1 MALQSSGQISLNEI
15 HVEAAQF
22 PGVAG
27 TQATINDTD
36 IRGLISASSEQSN
49 LRFSDFYG
57 AQGGTFFAPVQLT
70 STISG
75 GITSGGTRQYN
86 YNQISD
92 TVSLPSMP
100 SNGTGKRLFVMVAG
114 MRDWNGSIRL
124 NRYNQ
129 FNNMKVGSTT
139 LTEVTEGH
147 SDYNSSAIG
156 VGFGNDTGTVTLEY
170 NINVNIGGGAG
181 YTYLFVLDYVNEYIF
196 TEYHYDYRYG
206 ISSVMPNKT
215 VTYDSSY
222 ANKKELLLFC
232 GNTSNSSSNWNWY
245 PSNNRTYTRLGG
257 FDNGTTEWHT
267 CYYHFGDYGPDD
279 VYHRI
284 SGNYNGARAPN
295 GAGAAGMLMGL
306 K

>member
-1 MALQSSGQISLNEI
+1 MTLQSSGQITMNQI
-15 HVEAAQF
+15 HVEAAGTS
-22 PGVAG
+22 GVSG

-36 IRGLISASSEQSN
+36 IRSLISASSQQSN
-49 LRFSDFYG
+49 LSFSQFYG
-57 AQGGTFFAPVQLT
+57 ASASVTLPAIQLT
-70 STISG
+70 QTISG
-75 GITSGGTRQYN
+75 GITSGGTRQSS

-92 TVSLPSMP
+92 SVNISAMP

-129 FNNMKVGSTT
+129 FNNMKVGNTT
-139 LTEVTEGH
+139 LTEVAEGH

-156 VGFGNDTGTVTLEY
+156 VGFGNETGTQTLQY

-181 YTYLFVLDYVNEYIF
+181 YTYLFVLDYVSDYIW
-196 TEYHYDYRYG
+196 TNYTYNTRSSSYS
-206 ISSVMPNKT
+206 ISPNTT

-222 ANKKELLLFC
+222 AGKKELLLFC
-232 GNTSNSSSNWNWY
+232 GNTSNSTTNWNWY

-267 CYYHFGDYGPDD
+267 CYYHFGDYGPNDS
-279 VYHRI
+279 YHKI

-295 GAGAAGMLMGL
+295 GVGAAAMLMGL